1 MVIRHG
7 MRGSTPSS
15 SKKLEK
21 MIGCFTG
28 LKVLKRG
35 REMNT
40 GDRRRKRWKVAQ
52 EKGVEHGS

>member
-7 MRGSTPSS
+7 MRGMG
-15 SKKLEK
+15 K
-21 MIGCFTG
+21 MIGSFTG